1 VARKSDAGDVVDEL
15 LAIPPKQ
22 FTEAR
27 NAAARQLAAG
37 GDREAAA
44 EVKGL
49 PRPTLALWS
58 LNRVA
63 HEHPDLLATFIEAA
77 EKLRKAHESGGDIR
91 AATPPEREAEARVA
105 AAAAKIAAG
114 EGAATETVTR
124 GIRQALGAVAADPG
138 VAATLRAG
146 RLIRE
151 PEAPSIDQLFASL
164 PQAPAGAKAAA
175 PAKSDRNA
183 ERGALKEAIAAAKSA
198 ATDARDAARE
208 AADAARAAEREWQR
222 ARKLAE
228 ETQQRSDDAGERV
241 EELQAR
247 LKDL

>member
-1 VARKSDAGDVVDEL
+1 VARKSEAGDVVDEL

-27 NAAARQLAAG
+27 NAAARELAAG
-37 GDREAAA
+37 GDRAAAA
-44 EVKGL
+44 EIKAL

-63 HEHPDLLATFIEAA
+63 HEHPDLVATFIEAA

-114 EGAATETVTR
+114 EGAATETVLR
-124 GIRQALGAVAADPG
+124 GIRGPLGAVAADPH

-151 PEAPSIDQLFASL
+151 PEAPSIDLLLGSL
-164 PQAPAGAKAAA
+164 PQAPAGATAKA
-175 PAKSDRNA
+175 PSKSDRNA
-183 ERGALKEAIAAAKSA
+183 KRRALQEEIATAKSA
-198 ATDARDAARE
+198 AADARDAARE

-222 ARKLAE
+222 ARKLAD
-228 ETQQRSDDAGERV
+228 TAQGRSDAEGERV
-241 EELQAR
+241 HELQAR
-247 LKDL
+247 LKEL